1 MSEQQFFSDVRVL
14 FFAKAPVAGRVK
26 TRFISELGSEGALAL
41 HKKLIQ
47 LTWQRI
53 SERARWPIELW
64 MSESGKEGW
73 FSRLCA
79 LDQMFVQQGDDLGER
94 MSFALNQALQ
104 RAPYVLVVGA
114 DCVSLDTDYLLD
126 AIKRLKAGA
135 SVVLGPAEDGGY
147 VLLGVSHT
155 VPQQVFLDIE
165 WGSERV
171 LQQTRTKLLASGIT
185 WQELPLRWDVDVPA
199 DLPRLKDLLEKTL
212 VQDP

>member
-14 FFAKAPVAGRVK
+14 FFAKAPLAGRVK
-26 TRFISELGSEGALAL
+26 TRFISELGTEGALAL

-147 VLLGVSHT
+147 VLLGVSNT

>member
-64 MSESGKEGW
+64 MSETGKEGW

-171 LQQTRTKLLASGIT
+171 LQQTRAKLLASGIT

>member
-14 FFAKAPVAGRVK
+14 FFAKAPVAGRLK

-64 MSESGKEGW
+64 MSETGKEGW

-94 MSFALNQALQ
+94 MRFALNQALQ

>member
-14 FFAKAPVAGRVK
+14 FFAKAPGAGRVK

-212 VQDP
+212 VTDP

>member
-1 MSEQQFFSDVRVL
+1 MSEQQFFADVRVL

-41 HKKLIQ
+41 HKKLIR

-53 SERARWPIELW
+53 SESARWPIELW
-64 MSESGKEGW
+64 MSESGEERC

-79 LDQMFVQQGDDLGER
+79 PNQMFVQQGDDLGER

-126 AIKRLKAGA
+126 AIMRLKAGA
-135 SVVLGPAEDGGY
+135 NVVLGPAEDGGY
-147 VLLGVSHT
+147 VLLGVSHH
-155 VPQQVFLDIE
+155 VPQQVFLNID

-171 LQQTRTKLLASGIT
+171 LQQTRARLIASGID

-199 DLPRLKDLLEKTL
+199 DMPRLKDLLEKTL

>member
-64 MSESGKEGW
+64 MSETGKEGW

>member
-14 FFAKAPVAGRVK
+14 FFAKAPLAGRVK
-26 TRFISELGSEGALAL
+26 TRFISELGTEGALAL

>member
-212 VQDP
+212 VTDP

>member
-1 MSEQQFFSDVRVL
+1 MSEQQFFLDVRVL
-14 FFAKAPVAGRVK
+14 FFVKAPVAGRVK

-47 LTWQRI
+47 LTWQRV
-53 SERARWPIELW
+53 SEGARWPIELW

-126 AIKRLKAGA
+126 AIMRLKAGA

-155 VPQQVFLDIE
+155 VPQQVFLNIE

>member
-26 TRFISELGSEGALAL
+26 TRFISELGTEGALAL

-147 VLLGVSHT
+147 VLLGVSNT